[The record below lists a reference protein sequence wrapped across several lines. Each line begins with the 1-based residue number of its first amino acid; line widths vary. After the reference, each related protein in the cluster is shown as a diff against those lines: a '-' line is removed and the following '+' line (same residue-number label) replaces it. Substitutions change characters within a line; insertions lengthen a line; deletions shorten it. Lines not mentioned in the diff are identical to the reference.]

1 VITTSTY
8 SSYTGQSQSLTK
20 FKAGMSMPDDTNG
33 QQRNG
38 SQASAL
44 EGSDTLFGAELADT
58 LWTMKDQ
65 GLEIDQTAG
74 DTWLGKPP
82 QTKFTDKFLALATM
96 TFAERIRAQ
105 YLDDRE
111 LTEADLKAMTPEDLE
126 AIEAE
131 IRDAILEAM
140 GINAKQ
146 QGEDTELTNAAE
158 TTDAMIDGSAA
169 NAKNEEAFT
178 SFE

>member
-1 VITTSTY
+1 MITVPTY
-8 SSYTGQSQSLTK
+8 SSYAGPSQSLNK
-20 FKAGMSMPDDTNG
+20 FKSGISLTDEASG

-38 SQASAL
+38 GQASAL
-44 EGSDTLFGAELADT
+44 NNSNTAFEAKLADT
-58 LWTMKDQ
+58 QRTMESQ
-65 GLEIDQTAG
+65 GLDIDQEAG

-82 QTKFTDKFLALATM
+82 RTIHTDKFLALATV

-140 GINAKQ
+140 GINAEQ
-146 QGEDTELTNAAE
+146 QGEETQLGKGGAAA
-158 TTDAMIDGSAA
+158 DAAVDSFAA
-169 NAKNEEAFT
+169 NAKSVETFI